1 MLALGVPGVVDLLFG
16 DRWFGIVGFGFV
28 GMRFEALLLW
38 VDGCLWFL
46 LVFWIY
52 CDWYGLSLC

>member
-28 GMRFEALLLW
+28 GMR
-38 VDGCLWFL
+38 
-46 LVFWIY
+46 
-52 CDWYGLSLC
+52 SRLCYFG